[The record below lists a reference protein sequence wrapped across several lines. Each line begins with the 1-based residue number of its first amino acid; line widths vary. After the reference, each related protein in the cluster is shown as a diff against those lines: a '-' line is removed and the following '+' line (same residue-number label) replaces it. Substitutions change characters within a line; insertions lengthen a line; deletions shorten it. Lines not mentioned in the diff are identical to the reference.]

1 MAVCRRCGDPDIEY
15 LPCSC
20 RDDEIMSDTTDA
32 LESLIAHPGWR
43 LVQDIA
49 RREWTEKERAGRKSA
64 LNDTDDKRAL
74 DKLRQITAAQEA
86 VEWVL
91 ALPSQELGR
100 LKRQEQEAPWR
111 DFEEGRGPRPETAGM
126 SRRGS
131 L

>member
-1 MAVCRRCGDPDIEY
+1 
-15 LPCSC
+15 
-20 RDDEIMSDTTDA
+20 MSDLTDA

-43 LVQDIA
+43 ILCDTA
-49 RREWTEKERAGRKSA
+49 RQEWQTREYTGRKNA

-91 ALPSQELGR
+91 ALPNEEIGR
-100 LKRQEQEAPWR
+100 LKRQELRPQSLTEATR
-111 DFEEGRGPRPETAGM
+111 HAGLALANLNLGGM
-126 SRRGS
+126 NRRGT

>member
-1 MAVCRRCGDPDIEY
+1 
-15 LPCSC
+15 
-20 RDDEIMSDTTDA
+20 MSDLTDA
-32 LESLIAHPGWR
+32 LESLVEHPGWAH
-43 LVQDIA
+43 LCAVA
-49 RREWTEKERAGRKSA
+49 RVEWTVRERQGRKNA

-91 ALPSQELGR
+91 ALPNEQIQA
-100 LKRQEQEAPWR
+100 LKRQERSEP
-111 DFEEGRGPRPETAGM
+111 DLPVHRPHSLPNVAAM

>member
-1 MAVCRRCGDPDIEY
+1 
-15 LPCSC
+15 
-20 RDDEIMSDTTDA
+20 MSDTTDA
-32 LESLIAHPGWR
+32 LESLVKSHGWR
-43 LVQDIA
+43 LLCDLV
-49 RREWTEKERAGRKSA
+49 RKEWSERERAGRKTA

-91 ALPSQELGR
+91 ELPSQEVSR
-100 LKRQEQEAPWR
+100 LMRQEAA
-111 DFEEGRGPRPETAGM
+111 DSTSTVEERSRSVSHLANMAGM

>member
-1 MAVCRRCGDPDIEY
+1 MN
-15 LPCSC
+15 
-20 RDDEIMSDTTDA
+20 DTIDA
-32 LESLIAHPGWR
+32 IESLLKSEGWHIVSS
-43 LVQDIA
+43 LA
-49 RREWTEKERAGRKSA
+49 RKEWTERERTGRRNA

-91 ALPSQELGR
+91 TLPSEEIKKLR
-100 LKRQEQEAPWR
+100 RQETATA
-111 DFEEGRGPRPETAGM
+111 EEKPVSRGSMLGLAGM

>member
-1 MAVCRRCGDPDIEY
+1 MSTTTRKTVKYMTPDRE
-15 LPCSC
+15 LL
-20 RDDEIMSDTTDA
+20 DA
-32 LESLIAHPGWR
+32 LESLQGHPGWR
-43 LVQDIA
+43 YVVERTRAEWVLREREG
-49 RREWTEKERAGRKSA
+49 RRQA

-91 ALPSQELGR
+91 AWPEREAQRLSLQVPAPPPESEQRVAHQHIVSLG
-100 LKRQEQEAPWR
+100 
-111 DFEEGRGPRPETAGM
+111 

>member
-1 MAVCRRCGDPDIEY
+1 
-15 LPCSC
+15 
-20 RDDEIMSDTTDA
+20 MSDVTDV
-32 LESLIAHPGWR
+32 LESLAASEGWR
-43 LVQDIA
+43 LLCGIA
-49 RREWTEKERAGRKSA
+49 RNEWAERERQGRKSA

-91 ALPSQELGR
+91 ELPKQEISR
-100 LKRQEQEAPWR
+100 LKRL
-111 DFEEGRGPRPETAGM
+111 ETAPEPDYMTDREGHPRFAVSM

>member
-1 MAVCRRCGDPDIEY
+1 MLVGEVDIG
-15 LPCSC
+15 LDG
-20 RDDEIMSDTTDA
+20 RQVSDLTDA

-43 LVQDIA
+43 RLCDLA
-49 RREWTEKERAGRKSA
+49 RQEWTVRERKGRLDA
-64 LNDTDDKRAL
+64 LKDTDDKRAL

-91 ALPSQELGR
+91 ALPSEELSK
-100 LKRQEQEAPWR
+100 LKRQLPPTQDEMV
-111 DFEEGRGPRPETAGM
+111 M

>member
-1 MAVCRRCGDPDIEY
+1 
-15 LPCSC
+15 
-20 RDDEIMSDTTDA
+20 MSDMTDA
-32 LESLIAHPGWR
+32 LESLVRSEGWR
-43 LVQDIA
+43 VLCDLA
-49 RREWTEKERAGRKSA
+49 RKEWAERERMGRKNA

-91 ALPSQELGR
+91 ELPSHEMAR
-100 LKRQEQEAPWR
+100 LKRQEAEQPLPTHR
-111 DFEEGRGPRPETAGM
+111 ETRLTSPFMTGM

>member
-1 MAVCRRCGDPDIEY
+1 
-15 LPCSC
+15 
-20 RDDEIMSDTTDA
+20 MSDTADA
-32 LESLIAHPGWR
+32 LESLINSEGWR
-43 LVQDIA
+43 ILCTKA
-49 RREWTEKERAGRKSA
+49 REEWATRERTGRKNA

-91 ALPSQELGR
+91 ALPSEEMAR
-100 LKRQEQEAPWR
+100 LKRQEQQEPERPQLRVAP
-111 DFEEGRGPRPETAGM
+111 PLTGM